1 MTTEISLKTKQ
12 DFPKHN
18 WVVMFKRKIIRII
31 NNCVDDDNV
40 RQGIL
45 SLVSPENLPL
55 ILTQCCVIL
64 KKNCIIEQNILDNL
78 IKLNE
83 IGFSQGNVLQLLFRT
98 FVWMNVIVFNSNHFR
113 VLFGTSQLPKVLILK
128 SVCNLSENY
137 SLSGDNDLVPINFE

>member
-18 WVVMFKRKIIRII
+18 WVVLFKSKIIRII

-40 RQGIL
+40 RQGIQ
-45 SLVSPENLPL
+45 SLVSTENLPL

-64 KKNCIIEQNILDNL
+64 KHNCIIEQNILDNL
-78 IKLNE
+78 TKLNE
-83 IGFSQGNVLQLLFRT
+83 IGFSQGNALQLLFRT

-113 VLFGTSQLPKVLILK
+113 VLFGTSQLPTVLILK
-128 SVCNLSENY
+128 SFCNS
-137 SLSGDNDLVPINFE
+137 